1 MSVVIEEADKDRMV
15 AILRKHAE
23 TSANGLGL
31 RRCRGV
37 PEGDDLTG
45 TAGDRKVI
53 YSSHA
58 AAVACALELRRA
70 FETPMWPYKCP
81 RAKRHHHLTSR
92 RDKVRDT
99 CDCGEPL

>member
-1 MSVVIEEADKDRMV
+1 MSKVIEEADKERMV
-15 AILRKHAE
+15 GILCEHAE
-23 TSANGLGL
+23 TTADGHGL

-53 YSSHA
+53 YPNHG
-58 AAVACALELRRA
+58 AAVACAAELLQVFGTR
-70 FETPMWPYKCP
+70 MWPYKCP

-92 RDKVRDT
+92 GDKVGDT
-99 CDCGEPL
+99 CACGVSI

>member
-1 MSVVIEEADKDRMV
+1 MSVPIKEADKERMV
-15 AILRKHAE
+15 GILLKYAE
-23 TSANGLGL
+23 ATADGRAL

-53 YSSHA
+53 YPSHA

-70 FETPMWPYKCP
+70 FQTPMWPYKCP

-92 RDKVRDT
+92 RDKVRDV
-99 CDCGEPL
+99 CACGEAL